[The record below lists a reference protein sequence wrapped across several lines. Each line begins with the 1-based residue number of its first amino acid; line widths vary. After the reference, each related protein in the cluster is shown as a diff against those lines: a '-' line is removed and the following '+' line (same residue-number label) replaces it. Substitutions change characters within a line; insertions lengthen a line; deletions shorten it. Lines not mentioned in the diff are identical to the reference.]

1 MGNYGNVI
9 CKLTLIQEAFCVIAA
24 LQRLVIVREAF
35 VVTKHM
41 HVRAAL
47 AAAALASPF
56 VLAGVAA
63 AAPTY
68 IALGD
73 SITFGE
79 TDLNYVQ
86 SYGDRGYVGDFANTL
101 ASRDGGVRP
110 NVVNLAIDG
119 ETASSFMTDAGR
131 TPPVVGRGDSP
142 LQLEN
147 LNYNNSNAISQST
160 AFANTV
166 AAQRAAGN
174 TISTISITLG
184 FNELAALSPTT
195 NTPAAELAAIG
206 QITSTLTAYQANYG
220 AVLNQV
226 RSLAPNANLY
236 LLGYFDPFPADP
248 TSPAGP
254 IFQAGGTAL
263 NSIVQGLAT
272 EYGAT
277 YVDNFTPFVGNE
289 AQYTYEASLPTGTVI
304 GGLYGGALPIGDVH
318 PNALGYSVIAADV
331 AGPPNA
337 VPEPSTWAMMA
348 VGLLAMG
355 GMIRRRAA

>member
-1 MGNYGNVI
+1 MVAKN
-9 CKLTLIQEAFCVIAA
+9 LTVSG
-24 LQRLVIVREAF
+24 
-35 VVTKHM
+35 
-41 HVRAAL
+41 AL
-47 AAAALASPF
+47 AAAVIASPF
-56 VLAGVAA
+56 ALAGQAA

-86 SYGDRGYVGDFANTL
+86 SYGDRGYVGDVANIIGSQT
-101 ASRDGGVRP
+101 GTRP

-119 ETASSFMTDAGR
+119 ETASSFVTNAGR

-147 LNYNNSNAISQST
+147 LNYGNSNAISQST
-160 AFANTV
+160 LFANTV
-166 AAQRAAGN
+166 AAQKAAGN

-184 FNELAALSPTT
+184 FNELAALSPMQK
-195 NTPAAELAAIG
+195 TPSAEATAIA
-206 QITSTLTAYQANYG
+206 QIPSTLAAYQANYKT
-220 AVLNQV
+220 VLNQV

-236 LLGYFDPFPADP
+236 LNGYFDPFPADP

-263 NSIVQGLAT
+263 NNIIQGLAA

-277 YVDNFTPFVGNE
+277 YVNNFTPFVGHE
-289 AQYTYEASLPTGTVI
+289 AEYTYEGSLPTGTVI
-304 GGLYGGALPIGDVH
+304 GGAFGGALPIGDVH
-318 PNALGYSVIAADV
+318 PNALGYSVIAGDV
-331 AGPPNA
+331 AAASP
-337 VPEPSTWAMMA
+337 VPEPSTWAMLA

-355 GMIRRRAA
+355 GVLRRRSA